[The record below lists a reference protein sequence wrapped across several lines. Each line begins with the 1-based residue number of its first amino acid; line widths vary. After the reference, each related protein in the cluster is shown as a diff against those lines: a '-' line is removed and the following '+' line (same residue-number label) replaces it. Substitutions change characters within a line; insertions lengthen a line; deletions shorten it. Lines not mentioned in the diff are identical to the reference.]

1 MPPPSAGN
9 LGPIRQAPKS
19 VRAPLAGL
27 LLLLVLGAV
36 LGGILLTRDASS
48 AESASPCWKQVI
60 QDWYDNGRLEGT
72 YEPACYTEARKRI
85 PEDIRVYSDLDDQL
99 SRERLAAGRRLASRG
114 RTSDGSR
121 STAGD
126 VRGGPIGAAFEKT
139 SPQNADSLPV
149 PVLILA
155 GLAFAMVAA
164 ASAGLVAKRARAGR
178 SGRPP
183 AA

>member
-1 MPPPSAGN
+1 VG
-9 LGPIRQAPKS
+9 
-19 VRAPLAGL
+19 
-27 LLLLVLGAV
+27 LLLVLV
-36 LGGILLTRDASS
+36 LGGVLGAFILTRDAGS
-48 AESASPCWKQVI
+48 AETASPCWKQVI

-114 RTSDGSR
+114 RTSDATRPVRGE
-121 STAGD
+121 D

-164 ASAGLVAKRARAGR
+164 GSAGLVAKRARAGR
-178 SGRPP
+178 SGPP
-183 AA
+183 DKP